1 MFTLCPNCQT
11 LFRIRIEQLRAAAGK
26 AHCSHCNGIFNA
38 VENLFEED
46 PASPGLGQ
54 VDPTVADDI
63 PLFDAVDGVDSQEL
77 NAFDRDGFEELSV
90 PARGSIDIDVD
101 LDQLEMLEQ
110 PVEHEQVASSTA
122 ATQAPLASVAT
133 DTGKDNTSRHA
144 PPALELPFTVPDN
157 LPDIE
162 PTDPDKKN
170 TGGNKRRTL
179 AWSLLVVVL
188 LLSALGQAAWLWREQ
203 LMNHPMAREILLQVC
218 RQVGCQLEAR
228 TAPDK
233 FEVAERSVKT
243 HPELPS
249 VLQIHLT
256 FVNGADF
263 PQPYPQIRLSLYSN
277 NNELIAR
284 RRFKP
289 EEYLGIAQ
297 DQQSLLS
304 AGQSVRIELALED
317 PGEQATGF
325 KFDFL

>member
-26 AHCSHCNGIFNA
+26 AHCSRCNGIFNA
-38 VENLFEED
+38 VENLFEEAPGQGRD
-46 PASPGLGQ
+46 DAPA
-54 VDPTVADDI
+54 ARDI
-63 PLFDAVDGVDSQEL
+63 PLFDAVDAQEL
-77 NAFDRDGFEELSV
+77 NAFDRAGFEELSA
-90 PARGSIDIDVD
+90 PARGNVDIDVD

-110 PVEHEQVASSTA
+110 PVEPEQAGQKSAAGAS
-122 ATQAPLASVAT
+122 Q
-133 DTGKDNTSRHA
+133 A
-144 PPALELPFTVPDN
+144 PPAAALADSGKASGAPVPELPFTIPDN

-162 PTDPDKKN
+162 PTDPDEAS

-188 LLSALGQAAWLWREQ
+188 LLSALGQAAWLWRAQ
-203 LMNHPMAREILLQVC
+203 LMDYPVAREILHQVC
-218 RQVGCQLEAR
+218 RQIGCQLETRA
-228 TAPDK
+228 APDK
-233 FEVAERSVKT
+233 FEVAERSVRT
-243 HPELPS
+243 HPELPR

-284 RRFKP
+284 RRFRP
-289 EEYLGIAQ
+289 EEYLDPAQ
-297 DQQSLLS
+297 DQQALLV